1 MHNNSLGF
9 IGPFAKSC
17 QNREN
22 ANLFVNL
29 LETMIETCLGEAD
42 DLELRSPYNMNTS
55 ATSSSQNTILCAP
68 LPLSGS
74 NGFVASPGG
83 APMPLA
89 GSVSFAAY
97 HQSFYA
103 DAVVVHGSLFYMP
116 FSITYTYYLVP
127 D

>member
-1 MHNNSLGF
+1 MYRKVPKHIGFF

-29 LETMIETCLGEAD
+29 LEAMIETCLGEAD
-42 DLELRSPYNMNTS
+42 DLELRSPYNTNTS

-74 NGFVASPGG
+74 NGFVGSPGG
-83 APMPLA
+83 PAAAGILPMG
-89 GSVSFAAY
+89 GSVSFAAF
-97 HQSFYA
+97 HQSPYGEA
-103 DAVVVHGSLFYMP
+103 SVAHGSSLLCL
-116 FSITYTYYLVP
+116 SL
-127 D
+127 